1 MHRHRWLLAS
11 LTTFAL
17 ARGGAAQDGPRL
29 AEAEIRPLLDEARR
43 ASPDLAALRE
53 AEAAA
58 RARVAPAGAL
68 PDPIASLTYQYG
80 GASLGNDDDTFVGV
94 SVEQT
99 LPHPGKRRL
108 GTAIAESGV
117 KEIQLDARR
126 AELNLEYEVRREYTN
141 LLLARSNVR
150 LLSEQERTWSEIEAA
165 TRARYAAGLTEQL
178 DVLRAQAERTRLVP
192 MRAHEEGAVVGALA
206 ALNRLLGRPSGTPLE
221 TPRSLAE
228 LATPSGG
235 VPLPE
240 LLPLLALAEARTP
253 EVEAAAIGID
263 RAHLAAE
270 LARVMRHPDPRATAS
285 YMNRGSLPPMVSV
298 GVGMSLP
305 VFAKSRQRPAIL
317 EAEAL
322 EREERASLEALR
334 RATRVAVEKEYA
346 EWKAAVSEAVPFASG
361 VLVQDR
367 LAVQAARAS
376 YEAGKVPFVS
386 ILESFSTLFA
396 DARAYEERLAHV
408 LWHEASVYRFLPAEP
423 VRSPR

>member
-1 MHRHRWLLAS
+1 
-11 LTTFAL
+11 
-17 ARGGAAQDGPRL
+17 
-29 AEAEIRPLLDEARR
+29 
-43 ASPDLAALRE
+43 
-53 AEAAA
+53 
-58 RARVAPAGAL
+58 
-68 PDPIASLTYQYG
+68 
-80 GASLGNDDDTFVGV
+80 
-94 SVEQT
+94 
-99 LPHPGKRRL
+99 
-108 GTAIAESGV
+108 
-117 KEIQLDARR
+117 
-126 AELNLEYEVRREYTN
+126 
-141 LLLARSNVR
+141 
-150 LLSEQERTWSEIEAA
+150 
-165 TRARYAAGLTEQL
+165 
-178 DVLRAQAERTRLVP
+178 
-192 MRAHEEGAVVGALA
+192 
-206 ALNRLLGRPSGTPLE
+206 
-221 TPRSLAE
+221 
-228 LATPSGG
+228 
-235 VPLPE
+235 
-240 LLPLLALAEARTP
+240 
-253 EVEAAAIGID
+253 
-263 RAHLAAE
+263 
-270 LARVMRHPDPRATAS
+270 
-285 YMNRGSLPPMVSV
+285 MVSV